1 MTLWRI
7 MQELLVSYS
16 IGIKAGTMRDT
27 YGRLHN
33 MEDAGNTG
41 ARLPLSST
49 LLFVG
54 LDCQQLSHGVNFT
67 CQFDVGPIP
76 ISEEG
81 KNPCKSLW
89 LTLTSDKWSS
99 VFSVVIF
106 LVYWM
111 LLLPAQI
118 LFKAKALTNGSPPSD
133 AMTGILFY
141 ISLI

>member
-1 MTLWRI
+1 MGGYTILRTLAI
-7 MQELLVSYS
+7 L
-16 IGIKAGTMRDT
+16 D
-27 YGRLHN
+27 
-33 MEDAGNTG
+33 DTG
-41 ARLPLSST
+41 AHLPLSST

-81 KNPCKSLW
+81 VENPSW
-89 LTLTSDKWSS
+89 LTLAFDKWSS
-99 VFSVVIF
+99 VFSVVIS

-118 LFKAKALTNGSPPSD
+118 LFKAKALTNDSPPSD
-133 AMTGILFY
+133 AMTGTLFY
-141 ISLI
+141 V